1 MFSRKGRIIMS
12 TTEPIRDR
20 QKLLDFKNYYLNE
33 KANLRNYTII
43 IIGLNTA
50 LRISDILNLTY
61 DEVYLDNKVQEH
73 ITVREQKT
81 GKENRILLNH
91 ETRTVLARYR
101 QELVKTQMYQDGN
114 PYLFSSPRKAYAPVS
129 RSQAY
134 RMITSAA
141 DAVGIEGHIS
151 CHSLRKTFGY
161 HAWKQGSDPVV
172 IMVIFNHSSL
182 SITKRYLCIE
192 QDDKDEVYRSV
203 YQTTA
208 A

>member
-1 MFSRKGRIIMS
+1 MFSRKGTDIMS
-12 TTEPIRDR
+12 TTEPIRDI
-20 QKLLDFKNYYLNE
+20 QKLLDFKNYYLND
-33 KANLRNYTII
+33 KPNFRNYTII
-43 IIGLNTA
+43 TLGLNTA

-61 DEVYLDNKVQEH
+61 DDVYEDKKVRKH

-81 GKENRILLNH
+81 GKENRILLNR
-91 ETRTVLARYR
+91 EAKTALEQYRKVLV
-101 QELVKTQMYQDGN
+101 QTQMYKDGN
-114 PYLFSSPRKAYAPVS
+114 PYLFPSPLKAYAPIS

-141 DAVGIEGHIS
+141 KAIGIEGHIS

-161 HAWKQGSDPVV
+161 HAWKQGCDPVV

-192 QDDKDEVYRSV
+192 QDDKDEVYRNA
-203 YQTTA
+203 YRTTA